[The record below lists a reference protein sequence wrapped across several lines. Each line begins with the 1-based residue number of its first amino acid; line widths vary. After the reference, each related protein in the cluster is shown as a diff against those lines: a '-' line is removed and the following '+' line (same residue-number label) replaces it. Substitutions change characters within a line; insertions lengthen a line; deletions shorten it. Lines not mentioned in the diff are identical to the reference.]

1 MAELVHEDRRGLT
14 KHLSLE
20 ELRTLRIEGLILL
33 DLRFC
38 RRDSEV
44 IAADKNLPEIAEW
57 LVDTA
62 EREWLEALLCPEQRE
77 LRTSEMWKC
86 AAEQDWHNLTCL
98 LSGWHDDLNT
108 MQLAYARWD
117 ADAPRRNAKKKRR
130 KTQER
135 GVSWQRELAAHFR
148 QEDASGKQTRLAKFR
163 SLPREHCERKEPL
176 TLCDGKWKVW
186 RDSDGLIVCED
197 DTTGQTQSI
206 TWATF
211 ERYLKEKPQDE

>member
-1 MAELVHEDRRGLT
+1 MADLVHEDRRGLT
-14 KHLSLE
+14 KLLSLE
-20 ELRTLRIEGLILL
+20 QLRALRIEGLILL

-44 IAADKNLPEIAEW
+44 IAADKNLPEVAEW
-57 LVDTA
+57 LADTA

-77 LRTSEMWKC
+77 LRITEMEEC

-135 GVSWQRELAAHFR
+135 GVNWQRELAAHFR
-148 QEDASGKQTRLAKFR
+148 TEDARGKQTRLAKFR
-163 SLPREHCERKEPL
+163 SLPREYEEPL
-176 TLCDGKWKVW
+176 TLYEGKWKVW
-186 RDSDGLIVCED
+186 RDSDGLVVCED

-206 TWATF
+206 ARATF
-211 ERYLKEKPQDE
+211 DGYLKEKPQDE